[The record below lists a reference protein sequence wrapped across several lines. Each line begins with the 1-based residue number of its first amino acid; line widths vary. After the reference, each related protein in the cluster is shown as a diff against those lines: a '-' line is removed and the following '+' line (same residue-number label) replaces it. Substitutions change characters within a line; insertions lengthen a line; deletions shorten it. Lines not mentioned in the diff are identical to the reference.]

1 MFCHIQ
7 FVDIAIYVCIY
18 YAMDLSKTKKTYL
31 GLRGNPE
38 TIILSLLL
46 QLAVSK
52 NLLGLRTII
61 DIYIQFKRVSRQEL
75 NAYRHNSLKKN
86 CTARNTLGQCAS
98 SLHRHGR

>member
-1 MFCHIQ
+1 
-7 FVDIAIYVCIY
+7 
-18 YAMDLSKTKKTYL
+18 MDLSKTKKTYL

-61 DIYIQFKRVSRQEL
+61 GMYIQFKRVSHQEL